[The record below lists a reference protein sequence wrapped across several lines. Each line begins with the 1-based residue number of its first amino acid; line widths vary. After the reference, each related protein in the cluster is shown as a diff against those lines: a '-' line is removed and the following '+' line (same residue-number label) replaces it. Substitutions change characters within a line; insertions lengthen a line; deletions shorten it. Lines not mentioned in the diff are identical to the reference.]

1 MLIKNN
7 QLKFYELDY
16 AIAVIEQP
24 ENFVL
29 RYYPG
34 DTDRAILGI
43 SEEKSPD
50 SWLKMTYNPTMNWN
64 LAEPLLNKYNVKLE
78 PVSGK
83 YDVDELIYKL
93 NGQNNICATPNKSW
107 QATVNGHIAFGATVL
122 IAAMRAIVMFKNET
136 QTEIPDVLHDPD
148 LYNENDSRRWYGME

>member
-1 MLIKNN
+1 MLIKNS

-16 AIAVIEQP
+16 AIAVIERP

-34 DTDRAILGI
+34 ETERAVIGI

-50 SWLKMTYNPTMNWN
+50 SWLKMTYNPTMNFT

-83 YDVDELIYKL
+83 SNIDEKIYKL
-93 NGQNNICATPNKSW
+93 HGKDNIYAASNRSW
-107 QATVNGHIAFGATVL
+107 QATVNGQIAFGATML
-122 IAAMRAIVMFKNET
+122 IAAMRAIVMFKNDDN
-136 QTEIPDVLHDPD
+136 TEIPDVLHDPD
-148 LYNENDSRRWYGME
+148 LYKENDNRRWYGME

>member
-1 MLIKNN
+1 MLIKTS

-16 AIAVIEQP
+16 AIAVIEKP

-34 DTDRAILGI
+34 DTDRPVLGI
-43 SEEKSPD
+43 KENQSSD
-50 SWLKMTYNPTMNWN
+50 SWLKTSYNPTMNFT

-83 YDVDELIYKL
+83 YDVDEKIYKF
-93 NGQNNICATPNKSW
+93 NGKDNIYAPSNRSW
-107 QATVNGHIAFGATVL
+107 QATVNGHIAFGATML
-122 IAAMRAIVMFKNET
+122 IAAMRAIVMFKNDIN
-136 QTEIPDVLHDPD
+136 TEIPDMLHDPD
-148 LYNENDSRRWYGME
+148 LYKENDNRRWFGME